1 MAYLYQYIPRTN
13 EQEDTRDRM
22 LRLDSEWVR
31 LSREEDNWTQA
42 KEDYMEELMQEIERL
57 ADKLLAETYTH

>member
-42 KEDYMEELMQEIERL
+42 KEDHMEELMQEIERL